1 MQLKPLVA
9 ASLAVL
15 ASVSANASDIDWGAH
30 DLLESGFSVVTSLT
44 RDTYSFS
51 LAVASDVASSV
62 ASLGLTVPGTYGIF
76 MPGADGLVN
85 TADDTA
91 TPFAWTYGGAPT
103 VHKVTLEAGSYYYAV
118 SALGAPLGAYAIASA
133 TAVAAPAAIPEPET
147 YAMLLAGL
155 GVVGFLARRRR
166 LD

>member
-15 ASVSANASDIDWGAH
+15 ASVSANASDTDWGVH
-30 DLLESGFSVVTSLT
+30 DLLEAGYSVVGSLT

-51 LAVASDVASSV
+51 LLADSTLASTV
-62 ASLGLTVPGTYGIF
+62 ASLGLMVPGTYGIF
-76 MPGADGLVN
+76 MPGADGMVN
-85 TADDTA
+85 TADDMA
-91 TPFAWTYGGAPT
+91 TPYAWNYGGAPT
-103 VHKVTLEAGSYYYAV
+103 VHTVTLAAGDYYYAV
-118 SALGAPLGAYAIASA
+118 NALGAPLGAYAIASA
-133 TAVAAPAAIPEPET
+133 TVVAAPVPEPET

-166 LD
+166 FN